1 MAKTRVA
8 AHYSKMAYYYD
19 EIYATIVDYEK
30 QTRFLEKIIGKHLGR
45 RPRSVLDIACGTGN
59 YTFVFAKHGYRATG
73 IDVSEEMLKIARG
86 KVGGQDNPRFYKMD
100 MRKIRLDQRSDVAT
114 VLFGGF
120 GYLEK
125 EEDVRLFFSSVSN
138 HLNRRGLL
146 MFEFWQNSAVLPA
159 STGKSGMKSWDRAET
174 GDRLIVRLNLSRYD
188 PHTNV
193 LDVKFDFYIMDR
205 KKKELVDEFSETHRV
220 RTYSISHMR
229 ALLEHHGLKA
239 LAFYDADLARAEKG
253 EVAPAFFSTFRVMA
267 VARRGR

>member
-1 MAKTRVA
+1 
-8 AHYSKMAYYYD
+8 MAYYYD

-30 QTRFLEKIIGKHLGR
+30 QTRFLEKIIRKHLGR

-73 IDVSEEMLKIARG
+73 IDVSEEMLKIARR
-86 KVGGQDNPRFYKMD
+86 KAEEQENPRFYKMD

-125 EEDVRLFFSSVSN
+125 EEDIGLFFGSVSN

-146 MFEFWQNSAVLPA
+146 MFEFWQNSAVLPPA
-159 STGKSGMKSWDRAET
+159 TSKSGMKTWDQTET
-174 GDRLIVRLNLSRYD
+174 GDRLIVQLNLSRYD
-188 PHTNV
+188 PHSNI
-193 LDVKFDFYIMDR
+193 LAVKFDFYIIDR

-220 RTYSISHMR
+220 RTYSISQMR
-229 ALLEHHGLKA
+229 GLLEHQGLKA
-239 LAFYDADLARAEKG
+239 LGFYDADLSRAEKG
-253 EVAPAFFSTFRVMA
+253 EVAPASFSTFRVMA
-267 VARRGR
+267 VARVGR

>member
-1 MAKTRVA
+1 LAKTRA
-8 AHYSKMAYYYD
+8 TAHYAKMAEYYD

-30 QTRFLEKIIGKHLGR
+30 QTRFLEKIIKKHLGR

-73 IDVSEEMLKIARG
+73 IDVSEEMLRVARG
-86 KVGGQDNPRFYKMD
+86 KAGERDNPIFYKMD
-100 MRKIRLDQRSDVAT
+100 MRKIRLDQRYDAAT

-125 EEDVRLFFSSVSN
+125 EEDVGLFFGSVSN

-159 STGKSGMKSWDRAET
+159 ATGKSGMKSWDLSET

-188 PHTNV
+188 PHSNV

-253 EVAPAFFSTFRVMA
+253 EVAPAFFSTLRVMA